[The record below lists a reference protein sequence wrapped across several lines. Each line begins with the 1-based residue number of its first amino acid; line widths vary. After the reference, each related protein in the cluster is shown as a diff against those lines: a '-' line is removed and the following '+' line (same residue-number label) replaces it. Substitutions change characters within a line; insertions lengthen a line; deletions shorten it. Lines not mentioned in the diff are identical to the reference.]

1 VKGLSPETVVVPVA
15 EAVGDAAGSILVT
28 ALARWR
34 EPFDFAQGRPFDFAQ
49 GRPFDFAQGR
59 PFDSAQGRPFD
70 SAQGKLWRGL

>member
-1 VKGLSPETVVVPVA
+1 MKPEGARYRATTQVKGLSPETVVVPVA

-49 GRPFDFAQGR
+49 GRPFD
-59 PFDSAQGRPFD
+59 